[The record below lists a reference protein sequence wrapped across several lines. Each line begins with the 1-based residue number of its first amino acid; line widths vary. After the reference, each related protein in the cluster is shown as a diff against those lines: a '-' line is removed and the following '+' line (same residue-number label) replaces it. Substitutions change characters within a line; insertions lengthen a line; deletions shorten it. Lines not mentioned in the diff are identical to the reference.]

1 VTETWIVSG
10 SRIRKKGDGGRKEGG
25 KLRRA
30 FPSGAHSCT
39 QQSTRRNAKGNLQLT
54 AYNSRVSSIS
64 LKPKNKEQQK
74 DINPKRKVNRHK
86 KIANQDRTAAL
97 LQISFSPPPNTSF
110 LSLLFTLRTHSVG
123 FLRNPSFTL
132 NCSDQSRNETKRNET
147 TSVSS
152 TRR

>member
-1 VTETWIVSG
+1 MGE
-10 SRIRKKGDGGRKEGG
+10 GRKVANSNEHF
-25 KLRRA
+25 LPELIRVRSNRRV
-30 FPSGAHSCT
+30 G
-39 QQSTRRNAKGNLQLT
+39 TRRNAKGNLQLT

-64 LKPKNKEQQK
+64 LKPKNKELQK
-74 DINPKRKVNRHK
+74 DINPKRKVDRHK

-132 NCSDQSRNETKRNET
+132 NFSDQSRNETKRHQFL
-147 TSVSS
+147 
-152 TRR
+152 RRVDEERKE